1 MLTLG
6 EKLRELRDEAD
17 MSLRELAGKIHVS
30 AAFLSDIELGR
41 RHPSEKVLA
50 DLARTLGASVQDLAR
65 LDTRPV
71 AQDLKRLAS
80 SSPAYGYAFRR
91 MLDSKIGPEELLQ
104 WVEGRSSGGKHPKK
118 KA

>member
-1 MLTLG
+1 MLTFG

-17 MSLRELAGKIHVS
+17 MSLRELAGKIHKS

-50 DLARTLGASVQDLAR
+50 DLARALGTSAQELAR
-65 LDTRPV
+65 FDTRPV

-91 MLDSKIGPEELLQ
+91 MLDSKIRPEELLQ
-104 WVEGRSSGGKHPKK
+104 WVEERSSGEKRSKK
-118 KA
+118 RA